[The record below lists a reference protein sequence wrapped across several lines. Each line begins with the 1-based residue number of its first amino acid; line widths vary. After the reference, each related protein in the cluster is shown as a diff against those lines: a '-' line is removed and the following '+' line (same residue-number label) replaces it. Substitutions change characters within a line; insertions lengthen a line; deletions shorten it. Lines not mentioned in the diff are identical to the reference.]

1 MNNLTITLGLL
12 AFGVAATV
20 GCGWMGARPK
30 DYLKPRLIPWQIL
43 MLISAVFVLVVAI
56 HLLNLFG
63 MSTGAPG
70 GR

>member
-1 MNNLTITLGLL
+1 MNLMITLGLL
-12 AFGVAATV
+12 GFGLAWTV

-43 MLISAVFVLVVAI
+43 MLVGAVFVLVVAI

-63 MSTGAPG
+63 MNTGGPPA
-70 GR
+70 R

>member
-1 MNNLTITLGLL
+1 MNLTVTLGLMAL
-12 AFGVAATV
+12 GAVAAV

-30 DYLKPRLIPWQIL
+30 DYLKPRIIPWQGL
-43 MLISAVFVLVVAI
+43 MLVCGIFVLMMTI

-63 MSTGAPG
+63 MQTGGAG

>member
-1 MNNLTITLGLL
+1 MNMTITLALL
-12 AFGVAATV
+12 ALGVFATV

-30 DYLKPRLIPWQIL
+30 NYLKPRLIPWQIL
-43 MLISAVFVLVVAI
+43 MLIGAVFVLVVCI

-63 MSTGAPG
+63 MTTGNTG

>member
-1 MNNLTITLGLL
+1 MNLTVTLGLMAL
-12 AFGVAATV
+12 GAVAAV

-30 DYLKPRLIPWQIL
+30 NYLKPRLIPWQML
-43 MLISAVFVLVVAI
+43 MLVCGIFVLAMAI

-63 MSTGAPG
+63 MTTGGAG